1 MIYNF
6 SKSLFI
12 LTTESKPMQSFKLT
26 KTEEEALFK
35 KSVVINTELI
45 KLGELPMT
53 ESKIMHEIL
62 KQTLLLGD
70 IEVTRNGEIRIL
82 SKNETQDK

>member
-1 MIYNF
+1 
-6 SKSLFI
+6 
-12 LTTESKPMQSFKLT
+12 MQSFKLT

-35 KSVVINTELI
+35 KSVAINTELI
-45 KLGELPMT
+45 KLVELPMT
-53 ESKIMHEIL
+53 ESKIMHEVL
-62 KQTLLLGD
+62 RQTLLLGD

>member
-1 MIYNF
+1 
-6 SKSLFI
+6 
-12 LTTESKPMQSFKLT
+12 MQSFKLT

-35 KSVVINTELI
+35 KSVAINTELI

-53 ESKIMHEIL
+53 KSKIMHEVL
-62 KQTLLLGD
+62 RQTLLLGD